1 MNFTFTIPGKPQGKA
16 RPRFTGKHTYTP
28 PKTAAY
34 EELVRSCYRKQG
46 GGCFPKG
53 APLYVAISAAFA
65 VPTSDSKRERQAKLR
80 GEMLPTKR
88 PDWDNIGKIVC
99 DALNGV
105 AWHDDAQIVS
115 ACVEKI
121 YDTASYVQV
130 EIGI

>member
-1 MNFTFTIPGKPQGKA
+1 MNFTFTIPGEPQGKA
-16 RPRFTGKHTYTP
+16 RPRFAGKHTYTQ

-34 EELVRSCYRKQG
+34 EELVRFCYREQG

-53 APLYVAISAAFA
+53 APLHVTISAAFA
-65 VPTSDSKRERQAKLR
+65 VPTSDSKRKRQAKLR

-115 ACVEKI
+115 AYVQKT
-121 YDTASYVQV
+121 YDTTSYVQV